1 MLVLMYIPFY
11 TLVFTRCHD
20 AIFAIHNSDRVR
32 DSRFVPFGGKPR
44 SGKMTQQFYES
55 LPSYE
60 ELTVPELHLTWP
72 ELKAGSLYFG
82 RFCDEPCKVCY
93 DP

>member
-1 MLVLMYIPFY
+1 MTP
-11 TLVFTRCHD
+11 
-20 AIFAIHNSDRVR
+20 FAIRQDKQTI
-32 DSRFVPFGGKPR
+32 PIGFGILDLCP
-44 SGKMTQQFYES
+44 SVANQDQSSEKMTQQFYES

-93 DP
+93 GP